1 MSEGMSARLIFDDRT
16 LFCGRLVVFFDTEL
30 PCGAEGSGEDVFCGF
45 GENDVGGSHASPAA
59 VNGEKDIGL
68 VVKEGLL
75 ELRGQHEV
83 AVSLVLRSEGGED
96 VAADAE
102 VCGSHVRALF
112 GTFEA
117 ERDATEIVWRH
128 EESMGRVEA
137 NVLEKPEAA

>member
-1 MSEGMSARLIFDDRT
+1 MSARRLFDGRT
-16 LFCGRLVVFFDTEL
+16 LFCGGLVVFFDTEL
-30 PCGAEGSGEDVFCGF
+30 PGGAEGAGEDVFGGF
-45 GENDVGGSHASPAA
+45 GENDVGGSHAAPAA

-68 VVKEGLL
+68 VLKEGLL
-75 ELRGQHEV
+75 EFRGQHEV

-112 GTFEA
+112 GPFEA

-128 EESMGRVEA
+128 EESMG
-137 NVLEKPEAA
+137 